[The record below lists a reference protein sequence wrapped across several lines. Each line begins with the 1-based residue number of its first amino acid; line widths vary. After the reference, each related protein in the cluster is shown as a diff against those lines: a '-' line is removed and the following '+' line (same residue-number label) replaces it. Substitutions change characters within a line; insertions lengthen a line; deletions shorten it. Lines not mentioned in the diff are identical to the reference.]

1 MSIESD
7 SRFFESCGY
16 IVIVIKLVCLLS
28 LCLMYS
34 MDLSLIVD
42 LPQNQ
47 RLSSQSR
54 SLSRRRLNRPR
65 RYRVPQPQRRNL
77 KEVGSNRTLIISFR
91 HSTREKNVSLKLSRI
106 GFFITCSAAKWR
118 LGSCIHVISFFFL
131 VFVSYAGWMS
141 QIYIFQFL
149 AYLFLYKHCQN
160 ISLNIPVHVY
170 MFRTLFS
177 IKAWLS
183 FPFLLLMWIIFS
195 VLSAWHSFS
204 LMYQWMNISCSF
216 QYRGVRRRIT
226 HTTQTKTPRWLVL
239 ILLHCIQFG
248 FGVII
253 TRHISH
259 CHIQTYS
266 FTHW

>member
-1 MSIESD
+1 
-7 SRFFESCGY
+7 
-16 IVIVIKLVCLLS
+16 
-28 LCLMYS
+28 MYS

-65 RYRVPQPQRRNL
+65 RYRVHQPQRRNL

-131 VFVSYAGWMS
+131 VFVSYAEWMS

-183 FPFLLLMWIIFS
+183 FPFCSWCELFSQYCQHDIAFLWCISEWILAVHFNTGAS
-195 VLSAWHSFS
+195 EEGSHTLPKPKR
-204 LMYQWMNISCSF
+204 
-216 QYRGVRRRIT
+216 RGD
-226 HTTQTKTPRWLVL
+226 
-239 ILLHCIQFG
+239 
-248 FGVII
+248 
-253 TRHISH
+253 
-259 CHIQTYS
+259 
-266 FTHW
+266 